1 MTILSGFDTHDPDYK
16 TGHFICP
23 RCGMIDVVDTME
35 VKPAS
40 DGLDERYLDIKM
52 QCGYEIPDIADLQI
66 NICSNCG
73 MMWIDNE
80 GNYSTSQ
87 LISYLFTSL
96 SDILTK
102 IKGVQTGL
110 DPKGSADA
118 IMLLGAL
125 QSFYTDN
132 SCMVDFEVE
141 SLNRIKWLLTDF
153 KGQEM
158 ADYVTWLNFLLKG
171 AAVDDIV
178 DIYNSWI
185 TSLGKRAAEFGCA
198 PVSGKVDTAT
208 TPYIDEVIEP
218 ISSDNMEILNDE

>member
-1 MTILSGFDTHDPDYK
+1 MTILSGFDTHNPDYK
-16 TGHFICP
+16 SGKFICP
-23 RCGMIDVVDTME
+23 RCGMTEVVDTME
-35 VKPAS
+35 IKPAS
-40 DGLDERYLDIKM
+40 KGLVDRYIDIKTN
-52 QCGYEIPDIADLQI
+52 CGYEIPPLADLQM

-73 MMWIDNE
+73 LMWMDND

-102 IKGVQTGL
+102 IKGVQIGL
-110 DPKGSADA
+110 DKGSADA

-185 TSLGKRAAEFGCA
+185 TSLGTRAAEFGCA
-198 PVSGKVDTAT
+198 PVSGKIDTAI
-208 TPYIDEVIEP
+208 TPYVDEVVEE
-218 ISSDNMEILNDE
+218 ISTDRMEILSDE